1 MKLGAAQR
9 SVIFEDCITTE
20 RDGYFGH
27 QDVMAL
33 LQLELEGYITT
44 ERDGYFACDG
54 YY

>member
-27 QDVMAL
+27 QDVM
-33 LQLELEGYITT
+33 LELEGYITS